1 MVLEDLEDFCIN
13 LKKNEII
20 KTQEIIG
27 NKELNRVFIQ
37 GKEITVKLY

>member
-1 MVLEDLEDFCIN
+1 MILEDLEDFCIN

-20 KTQEIIG
+20 KTQEIIV